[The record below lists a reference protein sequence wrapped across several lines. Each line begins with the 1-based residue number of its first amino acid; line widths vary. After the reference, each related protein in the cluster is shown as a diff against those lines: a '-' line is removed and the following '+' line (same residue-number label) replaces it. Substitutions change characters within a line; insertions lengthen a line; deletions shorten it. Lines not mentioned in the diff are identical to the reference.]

1 LLLDKSLLLPNGHQL
16 QGIDVPINDSQQVSQ
31 QHPFT
36 PKVWFAII
44 IIIIIIINLL
54 LKGALD
60 ALLEPNSFED
70 PKKKL
75 FKKKLGHIIMQIVI
89 NTHCNFLNF
98 KTR

>member
-1 LLLDKSLLLPNGHQL
+1 LLLDKSLLPNGHQL

-44 IIIIIIINLL
+44 IIIIIINLL

-60 ALLEPNSFED
+60 ALLEPNSFQD

-75 FKKKLGHIIMQIVI
+75 FKKKIGPHY
-89 NTHCNFLNF
+89 NANCN
-98 KTR
+98 

>member
-1 LLLDKSLLLPNGHQL
+1 LLLDKSLLLPDGHQL

-54 LKGALD
+54 
-60 ALLEPNSFED
+60 F
-70 PKKKL
+70 
-75 FKKKLGHIIMQIVI
+75 
-89 NTHCNFLNF
+89 
-98 KTR
+98 